1 MDIINKSTK
10 PKMPVFSTQ
19 HKILNRDQFDFET
32 YVNAVARLQGT
43 RNLDLN
49 SLISKCIDMN
59 KELLQV
65 VQ

>member
-1 MDIINKSTK
+1 
-10 PKMPVFSTQ
+10 MPVFTAQ
-19 HKILNRDQFDFET
+19 QKILNIDKFDFET
-32 YVNAVARLQGT
+32 FVNMIARLQGT

-59 KELLQV
+59 KELLQI